1 MSLFYSDDPKVN
13 ERRPLYFFLLVTLGV
28 GAVASVFT
36 APEIPIWYASLIHPA
51 IAPPNWV
58 FAPVWTALYI
68 LMGVAGWRVWKKTG
82 LRAPEMVVFAVQL
95 AFNLAWSVIFF
106 GLHAIGA
113 ALIEIAVLAL
123 AVLVTTIAFFRRDRL
138 AGLLFVPYLGWV
150 AFAAFLN
157 QAFWKLNG

>member
-1 MSLFYSDDPKVN
+1 VGP
-13 ERRPLYFFLLVTLGV
+13 PL
-28 GAVASVFT
+28 
-36 APEIPIWYASLIHPA
+36 
-51 IAPPNWV
+51 
-58 FAPVWTALYI
+58 AL
-68 LMGVAGWRVWKKTG
+68 WG
-82 LRAPEMVVFAVQL
+82 LQL
-95 AFNLAWSVIFF
+95 ALNLAWSVIFF
-106 GLHAIGA
+106 GLHEIGA